1 MIVLLRLADP
11 FEGQEML
18 TEEEKHILLRLEV
31 MDPLAQ
37 LILQFGLTNTV
48 LAVN

>member
-1 MIVLLRLADP
+1 MIVLLRLDNP

-18 TEEEKHILLRLEV
+18 TEENKHFLLGLEV

-48 LAVN
+48 LAIN